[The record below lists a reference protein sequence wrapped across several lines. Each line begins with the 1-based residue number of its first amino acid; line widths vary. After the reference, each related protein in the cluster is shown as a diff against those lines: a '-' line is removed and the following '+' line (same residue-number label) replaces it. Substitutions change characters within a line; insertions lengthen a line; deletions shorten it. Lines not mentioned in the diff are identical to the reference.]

1 MKTYFASHKCE
12 NCGQAHDPTLSSCP
26 KCGGENESLRGNH
39 AFDHH
44 VHETFPL
51 QITFILIQT
60 LGMILFGVLLAIGV
74 EIGYIMSHPNAT
86 AEELTAY
93 VSSVSVSFGLNAA
106 GYVAVLIVYL
116 LIEGLRKRY
125 KELFKSFANWK
136 SYVFGAIG
144 GGLIILITYLYSL
157 SLSGIFQAAGFEPP
171 GPNHNEILVQEMV
184 RAFPVLS
191 FFIFGFIGPFGEEMG
206 YRVGLFGFCSRLGKF
221 AAYAIS
227 GVVFGL
233 AHFDIE
239 ALTAGDSARL
249 IVEFAN
255 LPSYVGA
262 GLLLGF
268 IYDRFGLAASYT
280 AHTLNNV
287 VSLITTLAGPQA

>member
-1 MKTYFASHKCE
+1 MVDIDLQKVKIETHWPVIARIEDDLFPYEGYDHIRQTAR
-12 NCGQAHDPTLSSCP
+12 ALA
-26 KCGGENESLRGNH
+26 ENEKGEFGFLHIVGEDYFGKRNH
-39 AFDHH
+39 L
-44 VHETFPL
+44 ETC
-51 QITFILIQT
+51 
-60 LGMILFGVLLAIGV
+60 
-74 EIGYIMSHPNAT
+74 
-86 AEELTAY
+86 
-93 VSSVSVSFGLNAA
+93 
-106 GYVAVLIVYL
+106 
-116 LIEGLRKRY
+116 
-125 KELFKSFANWK
+125 
-136 SYVFGAIG
+136 G
-144 GGLIILITYLYSL
+144 GGLEENE
-157 SLSGIFQAAGFEPP
+157 GIYEALVR
-171 GPNHNEILVQEMV
+171 EI
-184 RAFPVLS
+184 
-191 FFIFGFIGPFGEEMG
+191 GEEMG

-255 LPSYVGA
+255 LPSYIGA
-262 GLLLGF
+262 GLFLGF